1 MYNSQVNLYA
11 YVYLNAGS
19 TYYLSLSDA
28 NDVGDSGYDAW
39 DVNES
44 VLASCY
50 FENPNGSGGCP
61 TTESESFTITG
72 GSTSTCPCGCGV
84 PSLHCT
90 PPVPEPSTILL
101 FGSAHASAWLAC
113 CVANCTSKNFK
124 ERSFNPMKICPAF
137 FFLLTILCLAV
148 GPASAQS
155 YFVNT
160 GPINGNLNAFFIDGP
175 GGPFGESISD
185 GFVSNLT
192 GSPGVA
198 NFGEWTLGGAP
209 TVVNWSL
216 GTTSFGSDLGSG
228 GGAVTSTFLGTD
240 GFGYGIYNDGWHA
253 KHLRL
258 RRVDRRP
265 HLLFHPQ
272 WRQ

>member
-1 MYNSQVNLYA
+1 MATGSGIATLLNFGEWTLGGAPTTVEWAIGSSSFGGTLSRPMAITSEFWGTNSFGYGVYNSQVNLYA

-90 PPVPEPSTILL
+90 QPVPEPSTILL
-101 FGSAHASAWLAC
+101 FGSGMLGLA
-113 CVANCTSKNFK
+113 
-124 ERSFNPMKICPAF
+124 
-137 FFLLTILCLAV
+137 
-148 GPASAQS
+148 
-155 YFVNT
+155 
-160 GPINGNLNAFFIDGP
+160 
-175 GGPFGESISD
+175 
-185 GFVSNLT
+185 
-192 GSPGVA
+192 GV
-198 NFGEWTLGGAP
+198 
-209 TVVNWSL
+209 
-216 GTTSFGSDLGSG
+216 
-228 GGAVTSTFLGTD
+228 
-240 GFGYGIYNDGWHA
+240 
-253 KHLRL
+253 L
-258 RRVDRRP
+258 RRKL
-265 HLLFHPQ
+265 HF
-272 WRQ
+272 